1 MAAIASG
8 KFPRAFLA
16 RALLTAICLSC
27 WLATSNPI
35 QAQPQRQQGQ
45 KQVIQPDGG
54 AGASS
59 ESWTAWQIAG
69 IIALGFLVL
78 VGVIILVVFFKFVGL
93 FVQSWTNGAQIS
105 IFDLFIMKL
114 RNIDYGMI
122 VRQKIALVQANV
134 KISTDELQRHYQARG
149 NVPKT
154 ALAVIAAFK
163 AGIELPWRT
172 AAAIDLAGRDV
183 LDAVKTSVNPKVIDC
198 PDTAKGRTTLDGV
211 CKNGIQ
217 LKARARVTVRTKL
230 ERLVGGA
237 TEETIIARVGEGI
250 VKAIGSAEH
259 HTDVLA
265 NPNLISQAVLKNS
278 LDSQTAFEIVSI
290 DVAEIDV
297 GDNIGANLQ
306 ANQAAA
312 DLRVAQAQAEKRRAL
327 AVALEQ
333 EMRAKVEENRA
344 HVIEAEAQVPLAI
357 AQAFRDG
364 RLGVMDYYNFRNL
377 QADTEMRHSIAGVGG
392 GAGIGGGVGAGNM
405 SSGERQS

>member
-1 MAAIASG
+1 MAATLRGRFS
-8 KFPRAFLA
+8 
-16 RALLTAICLSC
+16 RALLAQSLLALICLSW
-27 WLATSNPI
+27 WLASAGPVR
-35 QAQPQRQQGQ
+35 AQPQRQPGQ
-45 KQVIQPDGG
+45 KQVVQPEDKSDRDKSDK
-54 AGASS
+54 SS
-59 ESWTAWQIAG
+59 DQWTGLQIAG
-69 IIALGFLVL
+69 MIALAFLVL
-78 VGVIILVVFFKFVGL
+78 IGVIILVVFFKFVGL

-105 IFDLFIMKL
+105 IFDLFVMKL
-114 RNIDYGMI
+114 RNIDYSMI

-134 KISTDELQRHYQARG
+134 KISTDELQRHYQSRG

-154 ALAVIAAFK
+154 AAAVIAAFK
-163 AGIELPWRT
+163 AGIDLPWKT

-198 PDTAKGRTTLDGV
+198 PDTSKGRQTLDGV

-250 VKAIGSAEH
+250 VKAIGSADH

-327 AVALEQ
+327 AVAQEQ

-377 QADTEMRHSIAGVGG
+377 QADTEMRHSIAGVSGG
-392 GAGIGGGVGAGNM
+392 TTTANASG
-405 SSGERQS
+405 GERPS

>member
-1 MAAIASG
+1 MSAISLNNTPRRIVATGFLAVLLLGWCLAIAE
-8 KFPRAFLA
+8 PVH
-16 RALLTAICLSC
+16 
-27 WLATSNPI
+27 
-35 QAQPQRQQGQ
+35 AQVQRQQAPVQ
-45 KQVIQPDGG
+45 KQINPTEDK
-54 AGASS
+54 SS
-59 ESWTAWQIAG
+59 SSSDLSPWYIAG
-69 IIALGFLVL
+69 IVGLAILVL
-78 VGVIILVVFFKFVGL
+78 VGVIVLVIFFKFIGL
-93 FVQSWTNGAQIS
+93 FVQCWLTGAQVS
-105 IFDLFIMKL
+105 ILDLLWMKL
-114 RNIDYGMI
+114 RNVDYGMI

-134 KISTDELQRHYQARG
+134 KIATQELEAHYLSRG

-154 ALAVIAAFK
+154 AAAVIAAHK
-163 AGIELPWRT
+163 ASIDLPWKT

-198 PDTAKGRTTLDGV
+198 PDPVKGRQTLDGV

-265 NPNLISQAVLKNS
+265 NPNLISQAVLRNS

-344 HVIEAEAQVPLAI
+344 HVIEAEAQIPLAI
-357 AQAFRDG
+357 SQAFRDG
-364 RLGVMDYYNFRNL
+364 RLGVMDYYNLRNL
-377 QADTEMRHSIAGVGG
+377 QADTDMRHSIAGVSG
-392 GAGIGGGVGAGNM
+392 GASAGNM
-405 SSGERQS
+405 TSGERQS